1 MPTSLN
7 RRVVVT
13 LLAIALLAGCSSS
26 TSTSVETRYG
36 QATVKCSG
44 TCRASFK
51 RCTDALLKLFPSP
64 RPSDNMLTQKALLDR
79 NLTSIFGKKYKG
91 RWEGW
96 GCHSP
101 DPG

>member
-1 MPTSLN
+1 MPTSSN
-7 RRVVVT
+7 TRVVVI
-13 LLAIALLAGCSSS
+13 LLAFALLAGCSSS

-36 QATVKCSG
+36 PATVKCSG

-51 RCTDALLKLFPSP
+51 RCTDALLKLFPTP
-64 RPSDNMLTQKALLDR
+64 GTGDNMFTQKALLDH

-96 GCHSP
+96 RCPSAV
-101 DPG
+101 PG